1 MSLSEQAETLTPLQA
16 AAVSRKLVEAEI
28 VSRAWSDPDFRA
40 KLESDPKGTLA
51 VAGLDVPDSLK
62 VSVLCEPADVLQLV
76 LPPRPK
82 GTEELAESEL
92 SAVAG
97 GSPGLIAGGNCRMA
111 DIAKKDFNK
120 GGFDGISGGIVASFS
135 LTFGS
140 VVGLSWC
147 WN

>member
-1 MSLSEQAETLTPLQA
+1 MNPSNQDSKLTPLQT

-40 KLESDPKGTLA
+40 KLKSDPKGTLA
-51 VAGLDVPDSLK
+51 AVGLDVPDNLA
-62 VSVLCEPADVLQLV
+62 VTVLSEPADALQVV
-76 LPPRPK
+76 LPPKPT
-82 GTEELAESEL
+82 GSAELEESEL
-92 SAVAG
+92 MEVAG
-97 GSPGLIAGGNCRMA
+97 GGAGLIGGNNCRMA

-120 GGFDGISGGIVASFS
+120 GGIEGISGGIAASFS
-135 LTFGS
+135 LAFGS